1 VPEWPKEDG
10 SRVAYGNDTEE
21 KTSEEEPEE
30 DMPEAEV
37 WVGDD
42 LDSEEYGDIE
52 VLEDGTRVAGEWVG
66 VDFETPPQVATE
78 GHPTATTLDHEVKIP
93 VQKRTPL
100 RLVVNNLKLDATSGE
115 QPIQPHVA
123 ETTPRDLTPL
133 ESTLIEGD
141 HLWRLEWQWSSKN
154 RQSLRRRRFI
164 RVDSKWVKDTGPG
177 SVVYIRYFDHA
188 TAEAIKKR
196 GSNVIKKLVE
206 AFLAD
211 RLRRNA

>member
-1 VPEWPKEDG
+1 M
-10 SRVAYGNDTEE
+10 AYGNNTEE
-21 KTSEEEPEE
+21 EASEEKPEE
-30 DMPEAEV
+30 EVTEAEA

-42 LDSEEYGDIE
+42 LDNEEYGKVE
-52 VLEDGTRVAGEWVG
+52 VLEDGTRVAGEWTG
-66 VDFETPPQVATE
+66 VDFETPPPVATE
-78 GHPTATTLDHEVKIP
+78 DHSTTTILDHEGVFP
-93 VQKRTPL
+93 AQKRTPL
-100 RLVVNNLKLDATSGE
+100 RLVASNSKLNTTSGD
-115 QPIQPHVA
+115 QPPEPPVVDA
-123 ETTPRDLTPL
+123 TPRDLSSL

>member
-1 VPEWPKEDG
+1 M
-10 SRVAYGNDTEE
+10 AYGNNTEE
-21 KTSEEEPEE
+21 EASEEKPEE
-30 DMPEAEV
+30 EVTEAEA

-42 LDSEEYGDIE
+42 LDNEEYGKVE
-52 VLEDGTRVAGEWVG
+52 ALEDGTRVAGEWVG
-66 VDFETPPQVATE
+66 VDFETPPPVATE
-78 GHPTATTLDHEVKIP
+78 DHSTTTTLDHEAVISE
-93 VQKRTPL
+93 QKRTPL
-100 RLVVNNLKLDATSGE
+100 RLVVSNFKLDATCGD
-115 QPIQPHVA
+115 QPPEPPVVGA
-123 ETTPRDLTPL
+123 TPRDLSSL

>member
-1 VPEWPKEDG
+1 MLISTTQLISQSWKIYFRNFKTLMSFIGIQILLVIVAFGVPG
-10 SRVAYGNDTEE
+10 GLFYLAS
-21 KTSEEEPEE
+21 KTSSGFL
-30 DMPEAEV
+30 MILGIISYVLGICASV
-37 WVGDD
+37 
-42 LDSEEYGDIE
+42 YGGLWIN
-52 VLEDGTRVAGEWVG
+52 
-66 VDFETPPQVATE
+66 VATSKAAKNAIE
-78 GHPTATTLDHEVKIP
+78 NKAMSVLDVFKKTRSLILPTFGTTLLKVA
-93 VQKRTPL
+93 
-100 RLVVNNLKLDATSGE
+100 LVYLG
-115 QPIQPHVA
+115 
-123 ETTPRDLTPL
+123 
-133 ESTLIEGD
+133 LIAGD